1 MPSVGGDRPVAAATS
16 ASESLAESGSV
27 EIFPTRKHGHG
38 GDRGRGCG
46 RERMQRWRRR
56 SELGAG
62 SKWFALWAAA
72 LFCVGACQTVSV
84 ETSDGRPMSP
94 PPRVPEAT
102 PMTAPVNR
110 VALVF
115 GPKPIDID
123 ADGVSDIIELDAYLF
138 SQPYPLP
145 RYAEGTLV
153 FEVFAPGAAAQGRNP
168 LGRWEIGGGQ
178 LNASADRSVFGPCYR
193 IKLDLREI
201 GLAPFP
207 LAKADLRCRFEP
219 ADGGAAVTSRGVER
233 VVLRG

>member
-1 MPSVGGDRPVAAATS
+1 M
-16 ASESLAESGSV
+16 
-27 EIFPTRKHGHG
+27 
-38 GDRGRGCG
+38 
-46 RERMQRWRRR
+46 
-56 SELGAG
+56 GAG
-62 SKWFALWAAA
+62 SRWFALWAAA